1 MYGWATQIIVQL
13 PTVKKKGFKYKFGFD
28 FKDEGIRK
36 VVKLAIPILI
46 STWVQPINNLVNLRL
61 ASGLENG
68 EAVSA
73 IEYSYNL
80 YLIIVGVF
88 SYTLSNIIFPELSKL
103 TADNNKTEIKK
114 ILNNST
120 KISLLFII
128 PMSVG
133 IALISGDIIKIIY
146 ERGEFTAHST
156 LLTSQALLY
165 YAIGMIGYGLMEVLN
180 KAFYAMQ
187 DSKTPMKISIVAIA
201 LNLLLSISLVKVM
214 GYTGLPL
221 AASITS
227 IIIGILMIIV
237 INKKIPGIVERDDA
251 KELIK
256 ILISATVMGLLI
268 IVLKNLIIGNTLI
281 KTILRVVISVG
292 AGVISY
298 FACAILLKNQTINE
312 YISKIKKE
320 R

>member
-1 MYGWATQIIVQL
+1 M
-13 PTVKKKGFKYKFGFD
+13 D
-28 FKDEGIRK
+28 FNDEGIKK
-36 VVKLAIPILI
+36 VVKLATPVLI
-46 STWVQPINNLVNLRL
+46 STWVQPINNLVNLRF
-61 ASGLENG
+61 ASGLENNQ
-68 EAVSA
+68 AVPA
-73 IEYSYNL
+73 LDYSSKL
-80 YLIIVGVF
+80 YTLMVGAF
-88 SYTLSNIIFPELSKL
+88 SLTLSNIIFPELSKL
-103 TADNNKTEIKK
+103 TSDDKKNEIKK
-114 ILNNST
+114 ILNNSI

-128 PMSVG
+128 PMSIGV
-133 IALISGDIIKIIY
+133 ILLSHDIIKIIY

-156 LLTSQALLY
+156 MLTSQALLY

-201 LNLLLSISLVKVM
+201 LNLALSITLVRVM

-227 IIIGILMIIV
+227 IIIGILMVVI
-237 INKKIPGIVERDDA
+237 INKKIPGIVEKKDI
-251 KELIK
+251 KEFAK
-256 ILISATVMGLLI
+256 ILISAIAMGLLI
-268 IVLKNLIIGNTLI
+268 IVLKTVIIGNTLI
-281 KTILRVVISVG
+281 KTILRVVFCVG

>member
-1 MYGWATQIIVQL
+1 MQL
-13 PTVKKKGFKYKFGFD
+13 PSVKKKGFKYKFGLD
-28 FKDEGIRK
+28 FKDDGIRK

-88 SYTLSNIIFPELSKL
+88 SYTLSNIIFPEMSKL
-103 TADNNKTEIKK
+103 TADNNKDDMKK
-114 ILNNST
+114 ILNNSV

-133 IALISGDIIKIIY
+133 VALISNDIIKIIY
-146 ERGEFTAHST
+146 ERGEFTSRST
-156 LLTSQALLY
+156 LLTSNALMY

-187 DSKTPMKISIVAIA
+187 DSKTPMLTSIIAII
-201 LNLLLSISLVKVM
+201 LNLGLSMVFVNLM

-227 IIIGILMIIV
+227 IVTGILMLILV
-237 INKKIPGIVERDDA
+237 NKKINGIVTKNDL
-251 KELIK
+251 KELLK
-256 ILISATVMGLLI
+256 ILLSAGIMGVLI
-268 IVLKNLIIGNTLI
+268 ILLKNIIIGDTFI
-281 KTILRVVISVG
+281 KTIVRVIVSVG
-292 AGVISY
+292 AGIISY
-298 FACAILLKNQTINE
+298 FLCAVLLKNETLNE
-312 YISKIKKE
+312 YILKIKKE

>member
-1 MYGWATQIIVQL
+1 MQL

-28 FKDEGIRK
+28 FNDEGIRK

-201 LNLLLSISLVKVM
+201 LNLLLSITLVRVM

-227 IIIGILMIIV
+227 IIIGVLMIFV
-237 INKKIPGIVERDDA
+237 INKKIPGIVEKDDA
-251 KELIK
+251 KELAK

-281 KTILRVVISVG
+281 KTVLRVAISVG

>member
-1 MYGWATQIIVQL
+1 M
-13 PTVKKKGFKYKFGFD
+13 D
-28 FKDEGIRK
+28 FNDEGIKK
-36 VVKLAIPILI
+36 VVKLATPVLI
-46 STWVQPINNLVNLRL
+46 STWVQPINNLVNLRF
-61 ASGLENG
+61 ASGLENNQ
-68 EAVSA
+68 AVPA
-73 IEYSYNL
+73 LDYSSKL
-80 YLIIVGVF
+80 YTLMVGAF
-88 SYTLSNIIFPELSKL
+88 SLTLSNIIFPELSKL
-103 TADNNKTEIKK
+103 TSDDKKNEIKK
-114 ILNNST
+114 ILNNSI

-128 PMSVG
+128 PMSIGV
-133 IALISGDIIKIIY
+133 ILLSHDIIKIIY

-156 LLTSQALLY
+156 MLTSQALLY

-201 LNLLLSISLVKVM
+201 LNLALSITLVRVM

-227 IIIGILMIIV
+227 IIIGILMVVI
-237 INKKIPGIVERDDA
+237 INKKIPGIVEKKDI
-251 KELIK
+251 KEFAK
-256 ILISATVMGLLI
+256 ILISAIAMGLLI
-268 IVLKNLIIGNTLI
+268 IVLKTVIIGNTLI
-281 KTILRVVISVG
+281 KTILRVAVSVG

>member
-13 PTVKKKGFKYKFGFD
+13 PTVKKKGFKYKFGFN

-73 IEYSYNL
+73 IEYAYNL

-120 KISLLFII
+120 KISLY
-128 PMSVG
+128 S
-133 IALISGDIIKIIY
+133 
-146 ERGEFTAHST
+146 
-156 LLTSQALLY
+156 
-165 YAIGMIGYGLMEVLN
+165 
-180 KAFYAMQ
+180 
-187 DSKTPMKISIVAIA
+187 
-201 LNLLLSISLVKVM
+201 
-214 GYTGLPL
+214 
-221 AASITS
+221 
-227 IIIGILMIIV
+227 
-237 INKKIPGIVERDDA
+237 
-251 KELIK
+251 
-256 ILISATVMGLLI
+256 
-268 IVLKNLIIGNTLI
+268 
-281 KTILRVVISVG
+281 
-292 AGVISY
+292 
-298 FACAILLKNQTINE
+298 
-312 YISKIKKE
+312 
-320 R
+320 

>member
-1 MYGWATQIIVQL
+1 MCGWATQIIVQL
-13 PTVKKKGFKYKFGFD
+13 PAVKKKGFKYKLGID
-28 FKDEGIRK
+28 LKEEGIKK

-103 TADNNKTEIKK
+103 TADNNQTEIKK

-133 IALISGDIIKIIY
+133 IALISDDIIKLIY

-156 LLTSQALLY
+156 ILTSQALLY

-187 DSKTPMKISIVAIA
+187 DSKTPMKISCVAIA
-201 LNLLLSISLVKVM
+201 LNLLLSVTLVKLM

-227 IIIGILMIIV
+227 ILIGILMIII
-237 INKKIPGIVERDDA
+237 INKKIPGIVEKNDM
-251 KELIK
+251 KELAK
-256 ILISATVMGLLI
+256 ILISAAGMGVLI

-281 KTILRVVISVG
+281 KTILRVAISVIM
-292 AGVISY
+292 GVILY
-298 FACAILLKNQTINE
+298 FSCTILLKNQTINE